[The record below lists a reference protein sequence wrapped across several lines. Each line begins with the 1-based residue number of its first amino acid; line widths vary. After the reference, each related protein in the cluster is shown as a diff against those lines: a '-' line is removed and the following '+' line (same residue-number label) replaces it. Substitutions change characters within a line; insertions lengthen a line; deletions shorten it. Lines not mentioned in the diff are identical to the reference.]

1 VKSFDDLKKF
11 IVKWVHSRIP
21 GLLPTLNVYSR
32 MKTGRDFIDLLL
44 EQPSK
49 AYSVLLDRY
58 KDPASAEFA
67 LVTLF
72 LKPIAVYFERLG
84 LEYQLLELAK
94 SGRDKEFIET
104 IKSLLSSK

>member
-1 VKSFDDLKKF
+1 MKSIEDLKRF

-21 GLLPTLNVYSR
+21 GLLPTLNIYSR
-32 MKTGRDFIDLLL
+32 MKAGRDFIDLLL
-44 EQPSK
+44 EQPSR
-49 AYSVLLDRY
+49 AYAVLLDRY

-84 LEYQLLELAK
+84 MEYQLLELAK
-94 SGRDKEFIET
+94 SGRDSEFIQL
-104 IKSLLSSK
+104 IKSLLSSR